1 MGKKVRYRKR
11 ASERGRSA
19 AALARRADDDAQH
32 LTARTGESVL
42 LQRLVMS
49 HLTQAERRND
59 LPLLTPQR
67 AAELYE
73 AWRRGEM
80 AEIQL
85 MFEQL
90 EQRDETL
97 RTVLNARLSALAEMP
112 WRVVVDADAVAGDPD
127 LERVARVQKR
137 YAMQWMGAVENLEEA
152 LVHLGMADFRG
163 VAALEVTGNAQR
175 MRWEVIEPWNLC
187 RPNRREPWM
196 YNESATAVP
205 GALEL
210 LDPAAVMIR
219 EAEPIDL
226 PAMFLLTAK
235 YHAIAAWD
243 AFLDTFGIPNIFFE
257 MPPATTEA
265 RAAEYDAIVTRI
277 IGEGRGTIP
286 SGAKFHTIETTK
298 DNTQSFEAR
307 AKWCNEAIIT
317 LATGGLLTVAT
328 APDSGTLAGSAHTD
342 SFTRLCAAS
351 ARSISSVVTRQW
363 LHRMLRET
371 FPAGPLLVRF
381 ELAPEPADERA
392 DMAALFAQLLQAG
405 WKPEAATV
413 AESMGFAVTAS
424 TMNNGSA
431 VSDITALATA
441 GYRTPD
447 EQVNDITGLRVT
459 SANMDSTAIYAA
471 KAAGYV
477 PTQEAMQQRM
487 GMPLKP
493 APMADADT
501 QPVVNRMSEEVQ
513 RGEPEALTPEELE
526 ALRSLAE
533 VRLDDLVAQD
543 TETAEAA
550 LTEAVEGVEAPAS
563 EDLTDEGLENR
574 TYKRDRNGQFA
585 STGAAQHSP
594 RHSRASKGNPK
605 NPTTQSNTPL
615 KAAPGAKAQAQ
626 VDAVEHALKAHEGG
640 GGVAEGAARV
650 GGKRLDVLGGSPDT
664 GGASHMT
671 KHYRPGDTSRRDAA
685 KTAVLGQKQKDRT
698 EVASVRRSGKVIL
711 ADKGDHYTIVT
722 TRKKTD
728 KD

>member
-1 MGKKVRYRKR
+1 M
-11 ASERGRSA
+11 
-19 AALARRADDDAQH
+19 
-32 LTARTGESVL
+32 
-42 LQRLVMS
+42 
-49 HLTQAERRND
+49 
-59 LPLLTPQR
+59 
-67 AAELYE
+67 
-73 AWRRGEM
+73 
-80 AEIQL
+80 
-85 MFEQL
+85 
-90 EQRDETL
+90 
-97 RTVLNARLSALAEMP
+97 
-112 WRVVVDADAVAGDPD
+112 
-127 LERVARVQKR
+127 
-137 YAMQWMGAVENLEEA
+137 
-152 LVHLGMADFRG
+152 
-163 VAALEVTGNAQR
+163 
-175 MRWEVIEPWNLC
+175 
-187 RPNRREPWM
+187 
-196 YNESATAVP
+196 
-205 GALEL
+205 
-210 LDPAAVMIR
+210 
-219 EAEPIDL
+219 
-226 PAMFLLTAK
+226 
-235 YHAIAAWD
+235 
-243 AFLDTFGIPNIFFE
+243 
-257 MPPATTEA
+257 
-265 RAAEYDAIVTRI
+265 
-277 IGEGRGTIP
+277 
-286 SGAKFHTIETTK
+286 
-298 DNTQSFEAR
+298 
-307 AKWCNEAIIT
+307 
-317 LATGGLLTVAT
+317 
-328 APDSGTLAGSAHTD
+328 
-342 SFTRLCAAS
+342 
-351 ARSISSVVTRQW
+351 VTRQW

-413 AESMGFAVTAS
+413 AEAMGFAVTAS

-513 RGEPEALTPEELE
+513 RGEPETLTPEELE

-574 TYKRDRNGQFA
+574 TYKRDSNGQFA

-594 RHSRASKGNPK
+594 RHGRASKGNPK

-685 KTAVLGQKQKDRT
+685 KTAVLGKKQKDRT

>member
-1 MGKKVRYRKR
+1 MGKKVKRKR
-11 ASERGRSA
+11 YAA
-19 AALARRADDDAQH
+19 AALARRADQDAQH

-42 LQRLVMS
+42 WQRLVMS

-112 WRVVVDADAVAGDPD
+112 WRVVVDADAVAGDPG
-127 LERVARVQKR
+127 LERTAQAQQR
-137 YAMQWMGAVENLEEA
+137 YAMQRLGAVENLEEA

-381 ELAPEPADERA
+381 DLAPEPADERA

-413 AESMGFAVTAS
+413 AEAMGFAVEEAEQSLPVTLDATS
-424 TMNNGSA
+424 GHPLP
-431 VSDITALATA
+431 ALDNTEKWALEN
-441 GYRTPD
+441 RD
-447 EQVNDITGLRVT
+447 E
-459 SANMDSTAIYAA
+459 
-471 KAAGYV
+471 V
-477 PTQEAMQQRM
+477 PEREEE
-487 GMPLKP
+487 P
-493 APMADADT
+493 ADD
-501 QPVVNRMSEEVQ
+501 
-513 RGEPEALTPEELE
+513 GGEALTPEELE

-550 LTEAVEGVEAPAS
+550 LTEAVEGAS
-563 EDLTDEGLENR
+563 DEDAAADDEWANR

-585 STGAAQHSP
+585 STGAAQHNP
-594 RHSRASKGNPK
+594 RHGRASKGNPK

-650 GGKRLDVLGGSPDT
+650 GGKRLDVPGGSPDT

>member
-413 AESMGFAVTAS
+413 AESMGFAVEEAEQSLPVTLDATS
-424 TMNNGSA
+424 GHPLP
-431 VSDITALATA
+431 ALDNTEKWALEN
-441 GYRTPD
+441 RD
-447 EQVNDITGLRVT
+447 E
-459 SANMDSTAIYAA
+459 
-471 KAAGYV
+471 V
-477 PTQEAMQQRM
+477 PE
-487 GMPLKP
+487 
-493 APMADADT
+493 
-501 QPVVNRMSEEVQ
+501 SEE
-513 RGEPEALTPEELE
+513 EPADDGGEALTPEELE

-550 LTEAVEGVEAPAS
+550 LTEAVAGVETPAS

-574 TYKRDRNGQFA
+574 TYKRDSNGQFA
-585 STGAAQHSP
+585 STGAAQHNP
-594 RHSRASKGNPK
+594 RHGRASKGNPK

-685 KTAVLGQKQKDRT
+685 KTAVLGKKQKDRT